1 MSSKFKV
8 YLSVISL
15 LLLVTNCSRPTPKST
30 PDYDRLYALM
40 TSPQYKD
47 SLTEVL
53 KPEYEKAINLSNTK
67 PNRDYIEQV
76 ISRLRWSSDSI
87 SLRKLSK
94 RAILFGEKVDD
105 EYYLAQI
112 YNHLGAY
119 HHNNNQRDSVYYY
132 YLKAENIYKQLHD
145 TIKLGESEFY
155 IARLLYEMGML
166 KEAEAKVV
174 SALLHLKKDKNN
186 PIHFEANPLLSFCI
200 ADIRKDYYTAEK
212 YQKRAIDLMTAD
224 LNKNKVLSN
233 ERLLVGLSL
242 AYANLAELKINQENY
257 LEAIKYAKEG
267 EKCLT
272 PESHTFLVTF
282 LSNHKNLA
290 LYKLSNNQKYIDNII
305 DNYNKEVKINALYRM
320 FGTSMQIAELYN
332 YANNKDEAIKW
343 ARNAHSVAKYNN
355 LPIQQHEALQ
365 FILTNED
372 YFLKEEVQELIQLG
386 NLINTQENET
396 RSKFSQISYET
407 ELVIA
412 ENKTLKESIYLRNI
426 ILIGIVII
434 ICSIS
439 YIIHLH
445 FKDKE
450 QIFQKKQQ
458 KADDHIYQLMLEK
471 DLIAVSSKADERNR
485 IARGLHD
492 GVVNGLFT
500 IRFNLQ
506 QLHTNNQGL
515 QNLLIEELKKLEQS
529 TREISHALQNNHIFE
544 ETRFATL
551 LEGYISLQKNEWNTL
566 FSLAVEEGIDLEDL
580 TPLQK
585 INTYYIIREA
595 IHNVNKY
602 AKASECTIEI
612 KADNNYI
619 TIAVIDNGIGFDKDT
634 KRGIGLINMR
644 ERAKLLHSELIIDTQ
659 KGRGSIISF
668 TIKIKHQ
675 DN

>member
-1 MSSKFKV
+1 MSTRSKV
-8 YLSVISL
+8 YLAVISL
-15 LLLVTNCSRPTPKST
+15 FLLVTNCSKPTIKTT

-47 SLTEVL
+47 SLAQVL
-53 KPEYEKAINLSNTK
+53 KPEYEKAIKLNNTQA
-67 PNRDYIEQV
+67 NRDFIEGV
-76 ISRLRWSSDSI
+76 ISKLRWSSDSTA
-87 SLRKLSK
+87 LRNLSK
-94 RAILFGEKVDD
+94 RAIYFGEKVDD

-174 SALLHLKKDKNN
+174 SSLLHLKKDKYN
-186 PIHFEANPLLSFCI
+186 PILFEANPLLSFCI

-257 LEAIKYAKEG
+257 LEAIKYAEEG

-272 PESHTFLVTF
+272 PDSHTFLVTF

-290 LYKLSNNQKYIDNII
+290 LYKLYKDQKYIDNLIQ
-305 DNYNKEVKINALYRM
+305 NYNKEVKINALYRM
-320 FGTSMQIAELYN
+320 FGTSMQIAKLYK
-332 YANNKDEAIKW
+332 YGHNKDEAIKW

-372 YFLKEEVQELIQLG
+372 YFLKEEVQELIVLG

-396 RSKFSQISYET
+396 RSRLSQITYET

-426 ILIGIVII
+426 ILIGVII
-434 ICSIS
+434 IIFSIG
-439 YIIHLH
+439 YIIYLRL
-445 FKDKE
+445 KDKE
-450 QIFQKKQQ
+450 LIFQKTQQ
-458 KADDHIYQLMLEK
+458 KANDHIYQLMLEK
-471 DLIAVSSKADERNR
+471 DLVAISSKADERNR

-506 QLHTNNQGL
+506 QLQTSNQNL

-529 TREISHALQNNHIFE
+529 TREISHALQNNQIFE
-544 ETRFATL
+544 ETRFANL
-551 LEGYISLQKNEWNTL
+551 LAGYISLQKNEWNTT
-566 FSLAVEEGIDLEDL
+566 FSLVIEENIELEDL

-602 AKASECTIEI
+602 AKASECSIEI
-612 KADNNYI
+612 KAANEYI
-619 TIAVIDNGIGFDKDT
+619 TVAIIDNGIGFDKDT
-634 KRGIGLINMR
+634 KRGIGLINMK
-644 ERAKLLHSELIIDTQ
+644 ERAKLLNSQLIIDTQ
-659 KGRGSIISF
+659 KGKGSIISF
-668 TIKIKHQ
+668 TIKIEPQ